1 MNWKKTAKKSIV
13 WIMLLCFAVLIFGEI
28 MPVRAA
34 EENNTISGTIEV
46 SSNVGK
52 DYMQQ
57 YITDFEKKYPQV
69 KVQYHYYEDYENA
82 IQQRLPKGNYGD
94 VLFIP
99 GFVRASDYAKYFLP
113 LGDYL
118 ALSKKYNYLESSK
131 YSGLTVYGIP
141 SSAYMAGILY
151 NKDVF
156 YQAGIT
162 DTPKSIDEFLTD
174 LEYIKQ
180 RTNAI
185 PFYTNY
191 AATWALEFWEYFPYI
206 EMTGNPDY
214 KEIEFV
220 NEKNPFLR
228 GTTHYQ
234 VYNMLYDIV
243 KEGLSESNPVMSN
256 WVQSKSMLNQGK
268 IGCMVI
274 GSWAVSQ
281 VKEAGPNPDSVA
293 FMPFPNEINGR
304 QYMTIS
310 TDYCYGINKNT
321 KNPEAA
327 KAFIDFMLDESGY
340 ALDHETLSLVKTDPY
355 PDAYGDMD
363 NVILL
368 SNSPATSESY
378 QKKQKLT
385 AKLNLETD
393 TSEIKR
399 VIEAAIGSRDEDFD
413 EIAQD
418 WNRRWE
424 SSRTANMTV
433 TESSGNVISESTITG
448 EYEVNFSQTEQD
460 YLDQVGDIR
469 VGYLTDMAPFEYENE
484 DGFTGLA
491 SGICDLIEKDTG
503 LTFTYY
509 GYENTQAL
517 VEALEAGAI
526 DIAAGIDKNAEY
538 ENAIKF
544 SKAYLSSMKVVVKND
559 TADMGDTQT
568 YGKPATVKG
577 EKIAYTDQ
585 ESDAGKEY
593 DTLTK
598 AIRAV
603 ENMEAD
609 YVVTDYYSA
618 DYYMRELECSH
629 TTIVPLSGMSDLS
642 LAFSDN
648 VDTRLVSICNKC
660 IYGVADET
668 IQIML
673 REYTQPP
680 VQQVTLKRFIEA
692 NPLICIA
699 VICVIFVLI
708 IASIMI
714 IMLEKNHSAKKHEL
728 DMKRYEMLASM
739 VDEYI
744 FEYDFKSGMIHFDT
758 KFAQKFGLQEQF
770 ELETEQCDS
779 EDMKKLVEYCTQAL
793 EKDNSMSPEFMLT
806 DKEDSRQWYRLIGRL
821 IRDSADKPVH
831 LIGKLVN
838 VQKEMEEKLEITDQ
852 AQRDSLTGL
861 YNRYG
866 FSVYFEKTYTEL
878 DDVELVTFAVM
889 DLDNFKG
896 VNDTLGHAGGDEA
909 LILLARN
916 MEKIF
921 AENTL
926 LARYGGDEFTLCVI
940 GMSEQEVRDKLE
952 QLVRSM
958 DCEFTYQGNVRKLS
972 ISLGAVYT
980 EQKLPMAILFKEA
993 DKVLYKT
1000 KEAGKNGYRL
1010 IHHLDGI

>member
-1 MNWKKTAKKSIV
+1 MNLKKAAKKSIE
-13 WIMLLCFAVLIFGEI
+13 WIMLVCFAVMIIGDVV
-28 MPVRAA
+28 PVRAA
-34 EENNTISGTIEV
+34 DENTEISGTIEV
-46 SSNVGK
+46 SSNVGSG
-52 DYMQQ
+52 YMEQ
-57 YITDFEKKYPQV
+57 YIAEFNKKYPQV
-69 KVQYHYYEDYENA
+69 EVQYRYYEDYENA
-82 IQQRLPKGNYGD
+82 IQQRLPNGNYGD

-99 GFVRASDYAKYFLP
+99 SFIESNQYAKYFLP

-131 YSGLTVYGIP
+131 HLGLTVYGIP
-141 SSAYMAGILY
+141 SSAYMAGIIY

-162 DTPKSIDEFLTD
+162 DTPKSIDEFMTD
-174 LEYIKQ
+174 LQYIKQ

-191 AATWALEFWEYFPYI
+191 AAAWSLVFWEYFPYI

-214 KEIEFV
+214 REIEIV

-243 KEGLSESNPVMSN
+243 HEGFSEANPLMSN
-256 WVQSKSMLNQGK
+256 WDQSKTMLNQGK

-274 GSWAVSQ
+274 GSWAITQ

-293 FMPFPNEINGR
+293 FMPFPNEIDGR
-304 QYMTIS
+304 QYMTIA

-327 KAFIDFMLDESGY
+327 KAFVNFMLDESGY

-355 PDAYGDMD
+355 PDVYGDMD

-368 SNSPATSESY
+368 SNSTGTSESY
-378 QKKQKLT
+378 QKKQKLSS
-385 AKLNLETD
+385 KINLETD
-393 TSEIKR
+393 TAEIRR
-399 VIEAAIGSRDEDFD
+399 VIEAATGNRNEDFD
-413 EIAQD
+413 EIARD
-418 WNRRWE
+418 WNNRWE
-424 SSRTANMTV
+424 SSRTSNMTV
-433 TESSGNVISESTITG
+433 TESSGNVISQSTIMD

-460 YLDQVGDIR
+460 YLNKVGDIK

-491 SGICDLIEKDTG
+491 SGICNLIEKDTG
-503 LTFTYY
+503 LHFVYY
-509 GYENTQAL
+509 GYGNTQELMNAL
-517 VEALEAGAI
+517 SAGAI

-538 ENAIKF
+538 EETIKF
-544 SKAYLSSMKVVVKND
+544 SKDYLSSMQVLVKSDTIDMND
-559 TADMGDTQT
+559 SQAH
-568 YGKPATVKG
+568 GKPATVKG
-577 EKIAYTDQ
+577 EKISYTD
-585 ESDAGKEY
+585 EASASGKEY

-603 ENMEAD
+603 ENMDVD
-609 YVVTDYYSA
+609 YVVTNYYSA
-618 DYYMRELECSH
+618 DYYMREQECSH
-629 TTIVPLSGMSDLS
+629 TTIVPLSGMCELA

-673 REYTQPP
+673 REYTQSPA
-680 VQQVTLKRFIEA
+680 QQVTLRRFIEA
-692 NPLICIA
+692 NPLMCLA
-699 VICVIFVLI
+699 VICAIFVLI
-708 IASIMI
+708 IAGIMI
-714 IMLEKNHSAKKHEL
+714 IMLERNKSAKKHEL

-744 FEYDFKSGMIHFDT
+744 FEYDFKTDIVRFDS
-758 KFAQKFGLQEQF
+758 KFAQKFALKEQF
-770 ELETEQCDS
+770 ELKTKQYDN
-779 EDMKKLVEYCTQAL
+779 DDIKMIAEYCKQAL
-793 EKDNSMSPEFMLT
+793 KKDNSTSPEFMLT
-806 DKEDSRQWYRLIGRL
+806 DKENSRQWYRLIGRM
-821 IRDSADKPVH
+821 IRNSAGKPIH
-831 LIGKLVN
+831 FIGKLVN

-852 AQRDSLTGL
+852 AQRDSLTEL
-861 YNRYG
+861 YNRNG
-866 FSVYFEKTYTEL
+866 FVLHFEELYESLKGTEQI
-878 DDVELVTFAVM
+878 TFAVM

-896 VNDTLGHAGGDEA
+896 VNDSLGHAGGDEA

-921 AENTL
+921 PENAL
-926 LARYGGDEFTLCVI
+926 LARYGGDEFTLCVT
-940 GMSEQEVRDKLE
+940 GMKEQEVRDKLE
-952 QLVRSM
+952 QLIHSM
-958 DCEFTYQGNVRKLS
+958 DCEFTYQGNSHRLS

-980 EQKLPMAILFKEA
+980 EQKLAMTILFKEA

-1000 KEAGKNGYRL
+1000 KENGKNGYRL
-1010 IHHLDGI
+1010 IHHLDAI